1 MIDTLYYGDQ
11 QCHCGCGHHHFHNV
25 DGAVRFNADVLAKF
39 LKTIYRGFDTDHG
52 IEATMWREVLR
63 IINEGTVEGL
73 AKAKTPPTHDVEFY
87 KALRHSNE
95 VFAAFKVHAMGVE
108 MAAKLYDADGRLK
121 PFAKWADDV
130 RSISSHQVGSWLQTE
145 YDTAVIRAHTAADW
159 REFERNKD
167 ILPNLRWMPT
177 TSKDP
182 ESSHREYWVKKLT
195 LPVDDPFWEEHHPG
209 DRWNCKC
216 SLEATDDPVVRPDME
231 PTKPQRGLENNP
243 GKDGHTFSQEHPYFP
258 KSCTACPFNKGVKNK
273 LQTVF
278 RNEEKHCY
286 ECSKI
291 NEVVSGVAQ
300 ASDLGKAQ
308 RRAKAFI
315 AEYKKQI
322 DPYDGV
328 MVTGNEFATGS
339 LTILRRSLND
349 VFEHNCEDIKLMNW
363 LSGFDVDK
371 ISGWEYRGWAEN
383 RPYDPTHPKYDP
395 QKPNNKK
402 HKETEYFTYY
412 SFEIEGD
419 TYWANVKVHKNYG
432 KEILYTIE
440 KIKPE
445 DLIPGKHT

>member
-52 IEATMWREVLR
+52 IEASMWREVLR
-63 IINEGTVEGL
+63 IINEGTVEGF

-177 TSKDP
+177 TSKEP

-195 LPVDDPFWEEHHPG
+195 LPVDDPFWEKHHPG

-216 SLEATDDPVVRPDME
+216 SLEATDDPVVRPDDME

-243 GKDGHTFSQEHPYFP
+243 GKDGHTFSDNHPYFP
-258 KSCTACPFNKGVKNK
+258 NKCSQCFAYKKSGLHNCLQTFFSNKKKKNCYDCPFINNCIPDTSSLKKIVKSYIQTFKKGIEQNGTVLKSKMFKTGK
-273 LQTVF
+273 LRILPRSLKDV
-278 RNEEKHCY
+278 Y
-286 ECSKI
+286 EHEI
-291 NEVVSGVAQ
+291 EDRDLLEWLLNFN
-300 ASDLGKAQ
+300 LGK
-308 RRAKAFI
+308 I
-315 AEYKKQI
+315 KKWK
-322 DPYDGV
+322 Y
-328 MVTGNEFATGS
+328 E
-339 LTILRRSLND
+339 
-349 VFEHNCEDIKLMNW
+349 
-363 LSGFDVDK
+363 
-371 ISGWEYRGWAEN
+371 GWAEN
-383 RPYDPTHPKYDP
+383 RPYEPSHPKFDP
-395 QKPNNKK
+395 NDPDKRK
-402 HKETEYFTYY
+402 HPETEYFIYY
-412 SFEIEGD
+412 SLKIKNKR
-419 TYWANVKVHKNYG
+419 YWANVKVHKNYHS
-432 KEILYTIE
+432 EVLYTIE
-440 KIKPE
+440 SKKPD
-445 DLIPGKHT
+445 DLLKRKRKK